1 MKDDFTL
8 EDILEE
14 ERQKREARA
23 GGQPTEEAPVIEY
36 VPEEPGEEYVPEE
49 QGYEPEE
56 YAPDPGD
63 RKSVV

>member
-23 GGQPTEEAPVIEY
+23 GGQPTELSLIHI
-36 VPEEPGEEYVPEE
+36 
-49 QGYEPEE
+49 
-56 YAPDPGD
+56 
-63 RKSVV
+63 

>member
-36 VPEEPGEEYVPEE
+36 VPEEPGEECVPEE
-49 QGYEPEE
+49 QT
-56 YAPDPGD
+56 PG
-63 RKSVV
+63 RNTCRRTLVRST